1 MSKLLAALLVSLAMV
16 GCTAPDRSRAA
27 LEGAGY
33 KDIEFTGYGWFACS
47 EDDTYKTNFKA
58 VGPTGKA
65 VSGTVC
71 AGLFK
76 GATIRMD

>member
-1 MSKLLAALLVSLAMV
+1 MKKLLAALLLCILAV
-16 GCTAPDRSRAA
+16 GCTAPDRSRTV

-33 KDIEFTGYGWFACS
+33 TQIQFTGYGWFECS
-47 EDDTYKTNFKA
+47 EDDTYRTKFKA

-71 AGLFK
+71 AGLLK

>member
-1 MSKLLAALLVSLAMV
+1 MSKLLLALLVCIAAT
-16 GCTAPDRSRAA
+16 GCTAPDRSRTV

-33 KDIEFTGYGWFACS
+33 THIEFTGYSWFACS
-47 EDDTYKTNFKA
+47 EDDTYRTAFKA
-58 VGPTGKA
+58 IGPTGKA